1 MITQTIK
8 QIRNLAILVSLMIFC
23 ISCDDSTGVD
33 QRKEDL
39 KTEIFDKWLVTTEC
53 IETNGGDSLK
63 AKTNQLWLFNKVP
76 NTTEEAYFTI
86 GLLRT
91 KAKWTI
97 SDLYDFPH
105 WVVGVTEYDEENN
118 VTLGYI
124 YDIVELSPMKGKK
137 SVYFYSND
145 VKGWIFLS
153 RYSIIGNRQSINMDK

>member
-1 MITQTIK
+1 MFK
-8 QIRNLAILVSLMIFC
+8 HLKNYLLLSLFILL
-23 ISCDDSTGVD
+23 ISCRDDATGPI

-86 GLLRT
+86 ALRRT

-97 SDLYDFPH
+97 SELYDFPH
-105 WVVGVTEYDEENN
+105 WVVSVTEYDDKNN
-118 VTLGYI
+118 VTFGYI
-124 YDIVELSPMKGKK
+124 YDIIELSPMKGKI
-137 SVYFYSND
+137 SFYFYSND